1 MRKKTWFLM
10 LVLSAL
16 SAVPVVSGADRAGS
30 STRTK
35 SLVERLE
42 KGIAP
47 FKSMDIQLETLD
59 DPVIVRKPMVVCH
72 LVFIR
77 IRRYRKEVRTPNKVA
92 GLPDEVTYEP
102 AEVREFADIVSI
114 PKESAFQAGNALRF
128 TTEDVRSVPPEQAK
142 TAFRKYG
149 ILWKDIKTP
158 PFKVYTLYLGED
170 AENHYFGQANLSVLL
185 WFRRAFHLSGG
196 ESSLKLLG
204 EALNV
209 QDTEGFTCRFAIA
222 ELTKYKNEALPVLE
236 ESIRSSLELDV
247 PPSPQFLCMKMVN
260 TPEADRMLCKY
271 ADSRDERTLIGL
283 FRAFE
288 DFVGVRASQ
297 KNVFKRMISSRIA
310 PKLGIKAI
318 MMVGLEK
325 EIVPLLRDY
334 VNQPRSFEDYSIGI
348 RTLFMIRNPEKKT
361 PHASAAEQIKLLLMR
376 GGELPDTVNFTDIN
390 ESEFSREQR
399 LSKQDEE
406 RIKPYVDIIVGA
418 PDKDIGILTALELAM
433 FSTAMPAFNPR
444 NQTKGV
450 KNTYLER
457 VRRTGGIILR
467 QFPRDQVLRA
477 FNALLSFVEDDREH
491 QMLEAAYRTYSAPK
505 NR

>member
-10 LVLSAL
+10 LVLSVL

-30 STRTK
+30 PSRTK

-59 DPVIVRKPMVVCH
+59 DPVIARKPMVVCH

-77 IRRYRKEVRTPNKVA
+77 TRRYRKEVRTPNKVA
-92 GLPDEVTYEP
+92 GLPDEITYVP
-102 AEVREFADIVSI
+102 DEVREFADFVAV
-114 PKESAFQAGNALRF
+114 PKESTFQAENALRF

-149 ILWKDIKTP
+149 ILWKNAKT

-185 WFRRAFHLSGG
+185 WFRRAFHLYGG

-204 EALNV
+204 DALSV

-222 ELTKYKNEALPVLE
+222 ELAKYKNEALPILE

-247 PPSPQFLCMKMVN
+247 PPSPQFLCMKMID

-271 ADSRDERTLIGL
+271 ADSRDEKVLTGL

-288 DFVGVRASQ
+288 DFVGIRPSQ
-297 KNVFKRMISSRIA
+297 KNVFLRMISSRIA
-310 PKLGIKAI
+310 PKLGIQAVMK
-318 MMVGLEK
+318 VGLEK

-334 VNQPRSFEDYSIGI
+334 VNQPRSFEDYSIGV

-376 GGELPDTVNFTDIN
+376 GGELPDTLNFTDIN

-406 RIKPYVDIIVGA
+406 RIKPYVDIIAGS
-418 PDKDIGILTALELAM
+418 PDTDIGILTALELAL
-433 FSTAMPAFNPR
+433 FSTKMPAFNPR

-450 KNTYLER
+450 KNTYLDR

-467 QFPRDQVLRA
+467 QLPRDQVLRA
-477 FNALLSFVEDDREH
+477 FNALLSFVENDREH
-491 QMLEAAYRTYSAPK
+491 QLLESAYRVYSAP

>member
-1 MRKKTWFLM
+1 MRKKSWLLM

-16 SAVPVVSGADRAGS
+16 SAVPGVSGAADRSGS
-30 STRTK
+30 SSRTK
-35 SLVERLE
+35 SMVERLE

-77 IRRYRKEVRTPNKVA
+77 TRRYKKEVRTPNKVA
-92 GLPDEVTYEP
+92 GLPEEVSYVP
-102 AEVREFADIVSI
+102 AEVREFADFVAV
-114 PKESAFQAGNALRF
+114 PKESTFQVENALRF

-142 TAFRKYG
+142 IAFRKYG
-149 ILWKDIKTP
+149 ILWKDIKT

-185 WFRRAFHLSGG
+185 WFRRAFQLSGG

-204 EALNV
+204 DALNV

-222 ELTKYKNEALPVLE
+222 ELAKYKNEALPVLE

-271 ADSRDERTLIGL
+271 ADSRDEKTLIGL

-288 DFVGVRASQ
+288 DFLGIRPSQ
-297 KNVFKRMISSRIA
+297 KNVFQRMISSRIA
-310 PKLGIKAI
+310 PKLGIQAVMK
-318 MMVGLEK
+318 VGLEK
-325 EIVPLLRDY
+325 EIVPLLRAY
-334 VNQPRSFEDYSIGI
+334 VNQPRSFEDYSIGV
-348 RTLFMIRNPEKKT
+348 RTLFMIRDPEKKT

-406 RIKPYVDIIVGA
+406 RIKPYVDVIAGA
-418 PDKDIGILTALELAM
+418 PDTDIGILTALELAM
-433 FSTAMPAFNPR
+433 FSTSMPAFNPR

-467 QFPRDQVLRA
+467 QFPREQVLRA

-491 QMLEAAYRTYSAPK
+491 QMIEAAYRIYSAPS
-505 NR
+505 R